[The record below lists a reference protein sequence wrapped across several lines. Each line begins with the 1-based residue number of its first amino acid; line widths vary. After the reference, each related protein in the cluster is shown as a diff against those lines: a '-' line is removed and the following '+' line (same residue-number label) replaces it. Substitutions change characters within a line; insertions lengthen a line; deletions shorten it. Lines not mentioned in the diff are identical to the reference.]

1 MYERYR
7 PKKQNIISDTGTTIK
22 NYCINMIINITGHY
36 FFFFRNE
43 SEQCAGASS
52 NDDQGLQ
59 RRLSQ
64 LELRETRMDLNR
76 VLRLNPQ
83 SQLLDRDK

>member
-36 FFFFRNE
+36 LFF
-43 SEQCAGASS
+43 
-52 NDDQGLQ
+52 
-59 RRLSQ
+59 
-64 LELRETRMDLNR
+64 LEMKVDSVQELHQMMIRAYREGCLNW
-76 VLRLNPQ
+76 
-83 SQLLDRDK
+83 S